1 MQARLY
7 KHYMENKAR
16 QGDDTARKGSILFQD
31 FQNLQRIWSA
41 PKALRYNSD
50 RYEVE
55 MQRKR
60 DMESE
65 EESEGSIKDFID
77 DSESAV
83 STSSSSEGG
92 SDEEDGQSI
101 NSDEDNNKKK
111 KKKKDKGFAAPR
123 RTRAAAAACKFIAQ
137 LMLKIEF

>member
-1 MQARLY
+1 MQQTLY

-16 QGDDTARKGSILFQD
+16 QGNDQTRKGSILFQD

-60 DMESE
+60 DLESE
-65 EESEGSIKDFID
+65 AEESEGSIKDFID

-83 STSSSSEGG
+83 STSSSSDGG
-92 SDEEDGQSI
+92 SDDDDAQSV
-101 NSDEDNNKKK
+101 NSDDDKKKK

-123 RTRAAAAACKFIAQ
+123 RTRAAAAACKFVDD
-137 LMLKIEF
+137 FC